1 MSRKP
6 LTGILIL
13 LGGAAVMALKCLFL
27 LRTGS
32 RSPHI
37 PERDEL

>member
-6 LTGILIL
+6 LTSILIL
-13 LGGAAVMALKCLFL
+13 LGGIAVMALKCLLL
-27 LRTGS
+27 LRAGS
-32 RSPHI
+32 RRPHI